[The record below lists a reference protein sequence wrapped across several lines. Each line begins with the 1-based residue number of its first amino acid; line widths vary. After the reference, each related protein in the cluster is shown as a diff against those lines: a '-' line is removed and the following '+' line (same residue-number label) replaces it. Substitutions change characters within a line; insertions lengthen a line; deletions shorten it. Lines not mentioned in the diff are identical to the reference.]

1 MSDTSCQRFKM
12 LARHRYLVPSDELIG
27 DVTQVIADDLRLRAH
42 SQNIVAEPLDQC
54 CFPAGCHSAKRVPC
68 VAGDQTEL
76 GGFNPKLPFDI
87 GVSLARRLMVL
98 YAIRAEAPLKKID
111 NAAML

>member
-1 MSDTSCQRFKM
+1 
-12 LARHRYLVPSDELIG
+12 
-27 DVTQVIADDLRLRAH
+27 
-42 SQNIVAEPLDQC
+42 
-54 CFPAGCHSAKRVPC
+54 

-87 GVSLARRLMVL
+87 GVSLTRGLMLL
-98 YAIRAEAPLKKID
+98 YTVRAEAALEKID

>member
-1 MSDTSCQRFKM
+1 
-12 LARHRYLVPSDELIG
+12 VPSDELIG

-87 GVSLARRLMVL
+87 GVSLTRGLMLL
-98 YAIRAEAPLKKID
+98 YTVRAEAALEKID